1 VVRVAIFGDEK
12 REVAMEFTLVQAVL
26 AIMGANLALIVA
38 IFGIVIGFFFHI
50 DKKIDSNAQNA
61 NRQIEAIYQEIKDFH
76 GKLCA
81 IEERK
86 KIEVQR

>member
-1 VVRVAIFGDEK
+1 
-12 REVAMEFTLVQAVL
+12 MEFTLVQAVL